1 VFGPRA
7 SIPRP
12 PIKKEEHMPR
22 KPAERS
28 VTITKVHN
36 GFFLTL
42 NVNGQKAKEAV
53 ALDDSLGQEILG
65 LFEVK
70 PRERKTRVVRKKAAA
85 QEAAA
90 G

>member
-1 VFGPRA
+1 
-7 SIPRP
+7 
-12 PIKKEEHMPR
+12 MPR
-22 KPAERS
+22 KPGERS
-28 VTITKVHN
+28 VTVTKVHN

-42 NVNGQKAKEAV
+42 SVSGQKAKEAV
-53 ALDDSLGQEILG
+53 AVGTTLGIEILD

-70 PRERKTRVVRKKAAA
+70 PRERKVRVVRKKAA

>member
-1 VFGPRA
+1 
-7 SIPRP
+7 
-12 PIKKEEHMPR
+12 MPR
-22 KPAERS
+22 KPGERS
-28 VTITKVHN
+28 VTVTKVHN

-42 NVNGQKAKEAV
+42 SVNGQKAKEAV
-53 ALDDSLGQEILG
+53 AVDDTLGKGILD

-70 PRERKTRVVRKKAAA
+70 QRERKVRVVRKKAEK